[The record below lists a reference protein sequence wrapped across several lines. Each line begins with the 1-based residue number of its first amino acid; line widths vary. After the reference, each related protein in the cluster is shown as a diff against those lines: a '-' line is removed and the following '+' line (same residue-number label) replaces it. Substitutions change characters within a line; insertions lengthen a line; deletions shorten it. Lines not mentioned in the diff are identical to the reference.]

1 MSDNQYPSSD
11 IISIDFD
18 IGDLAQVTST
28 FFAESVELVDDLD
41 QHILKLEEF
50 PSDMLQVNN
59 LFRKVHTLK
68 GALGAVPGGQLMG
81 SLAHEFE
88 ALLSRIKKENKVV
101 TPEAVNLFLHAAK
114 LLKIL
119 GTNLKSNR
127 ENYPEETSEV
137 IDLIARFSSFEFPEG
152 SDNLISQNQVME
164 SPLAKKVLA
173 KKKEKKADSD
183 DDDGVWLSQ
192 RQLQEMSKLAGELLV
207 LKNLNL
213 LNVQVN
219 PDRRSQEFTQNLNKI
234 SDQLNSYISQM
245 RKTQARE
252 CFEGTSILVRQAANE
267 LNKEVQ
273 LHQEGMDL
281 LIDRAQ
287 GKDLYECLVHLVRN
301 SIDHGIEDV
310 LDRASAGKPAAG
322 QIRLKLSEKSG
333 TVFLE
338 FSDDGKGL
346 DYDRI
351 KSKAIQN
358 GLIKASEADNLSREA
373 IFQCIFKPG
382 FSTKET
388 ITTISG
394 RGVGMD
400 VVLSTVEKY
409 GGKIHIQSEPNMG
422 TTFILETPIAQ
433 NVMVES
439 TLICLLGESCV
450 AVPLQSVANIT
461 SCDGLTLTE
470 VDSIRWCQHAGRTV
484 PLMTYDEYTRRKVL
498 HGSTEIQ
505 NWSAV
510 ILKVK
515 DQYVGLL
522 VNSVERQSDLV
533 VKPID
538 VVLGQLPGF
547 KGTSVLSDGK
557 ISYVLE
563 PEQLLNLLFKDQVTG
578 SAA

>member
-1 MSDNQYPSSD
+1 MSDQYSPNSE

-18 IGDLAQVTST
+18 MSDLAQVTST

-114 LLKIL
+114 MLKIL
-119 GTNLKSNR
+119 GDNLKNAR
-127 ENYPEETSEV
+127 ENYPEEMSEV
-137 IDLIARFSSFEFPEG
+137 IDLISRFSSFEFPEG
-152 SDNLISQNQVME
+152 SDNLVAQNQTHDVPARKVM
-164 SPLAKKVLA
+164 A
-173 KKKEKKADSD
+173 KKKKREVEAD

-192 RQLQEMSKLAGELLV
+192 KQLQEMSKLAGELLV

-213 LNVQVN
+213 LNIQIN
-219 PDRRSQEFTQNLNKI
+219 QDRRAQEFTQNLNKI
-234 SDQLNSYISQM
+234 SDQLNTYISQM

-252 CFEGTSILVRQAANE
+252 CFEGTSVLVRQAANE
-267 LNKEVQ
+267 LNKEVH
-273 LHQEGMDL
+273 LEQEGMDL
-281 LIDRAQ
+281 LVDRAQ

-301 SIDHGIEDV
+301 SIDHGIEDL
-310 LDRASAGKPAAG
+310 LDRAAAGKPAAG
-322 QIRLKLSEKSG
+322 QLKLRFYEKSG

-346 DYDRI
+346 DVERI
-351 KSKAIQN
+351 KAKAIQN
-358 GLIKASEADNLSREA
+358 GLMSAAEAEELSDEA
-373 IFQCIFKPG
+373 IFQYIFKPG

-409 GGKIHIQSEPNMG
+409 GGKIHIQSKKDQG
-422 TTFILETPIAQ
+422 TTFTLEAPIPQ

-470 VDSIRWCQHAGRTV
+470 VDRLRWCQHSGRTV
-484 PLMTYDEYTRRKVL
+484 PLMTYDEYTRREIL
-498 HGSTEIQ
+498 HKISDIQ
-505 NWSAV
+505 SWSAV

-515 DQYVGLL
+515 DQFVGLL
-522 VNSVERQSDLV
+522 VDKVERQSDLV
-533 VKPID
+533 VRPID
-538 VVLGQLPGF
+538 TVLGDLPGF

-563 PEQLLNLLFKDQVTG
+563 PEQLLMLLFKESKTG